1 MRESTSEKENAL
13 REQNELREE
22 DARWHMIYV
31 AAVVFAALVV
41 TTLYLFSRH
50 FSS

>member
-1 MRESTSEKENAL
+1 MGESTSEKEQEL

-22 DARWHMIYV
+22 DARWHLIYV
-31 AAVVFAALVV
+31 AVVVFAVLVI
-41 TTLYLFSRH
+41 TSLYLFSRQ

>member
-1 MRESTSEKENAL
+1 MRESTSEKEQVL

-31 AAVVFAALVV
+31 AVIVFAALVI
-41 TTLYLFSRH
+41 TTLYFFSRW